1 MWFLYLLSYLSLIIQ
16 ICVIVLSVA
25 AGLYYLAEFV
35 EEYTV
40 FSGKVIKVI
49 IIVTFVIYGGLF
61 IFEDLPTSMIVCG
74 VISQILHIFVL
85 RTFPFFI
92 PMSIPFIG
100 TIVFAIINHYLAFS
114 YFTSVYYPFSEVLTY
129 FTLCLWIVPFAFFVS
144 LCANE
149 NVLPTIIEKRP
160 LLSDDSDVVTNYF
173 SRRGK
178 RYGLLSFF
186 NYAKESIL
194 PQRIKK
200 TF

>member
-1 MWFLYLLSYLSLIIQ
+1 MVIQ

-40 FSGKVIKVI
+40 FSGKVIKMLTLI
-49 IIVTFVIYGGLF
+49 TFVIYGGLF
-61 IFEDLPTSMIVCG
+61 LFEDLPLLLIICG
-74 VISQILHIFVL
+74 IISQVFHLFVL

-92 PMSIPFIG
+92 PTSIPFIG
-100 TIVFAIINHYLAFS
+100 TIVFVIINHYLAFS
-114 YFTSVYYPFSEVLTY
+114 YFSTVYYPFSEVLSY

-149 NVLPTIIEKRP
+149 NVLPTVIEARP

-178 RYGLLSFF
+178 RYGLLSVF
-186 NYAKESIL
+186 NYAKESVL
-194 PQRIKK
+194 PQRVKK
-200 TF
+200 AF